1 MARLFVPTF
10 KSLAFVFNFESLY
23 TAHMTRQALA
33 GKRILITRA
42 RHQAPSVAK
51 LIEEARAIPIALPC
65 LALQQLPQNITTA
78 LNHIQ
83 NYSDV
88 LFTSSNGVHAVAQA
102 CVQPLH
108 EIFATQRVAAVG
120 KKTAQALQTHGI
132 AANII
137 PKTASQEGLIQA
149 YQQSGL
155 PQSLLFFR
163 AADGSDILQTH
174 LKKQGVHVTL
184 VKAYQSICPQD
195 EADDALNLLV
205 AHRIDAVLLAS
216 PKTAAHYLQ
225 RVNNLELA
233 NTPVI
238 VVISQQVADA
248 ADKLG
253 LKVQLIAKHASF
265 PSMLDALADYFSSRS
280 H

>member
-1 MARLFVPTF
+1 
-10 KSLAFVFNFESLY
+10 
-23 TAHMTRQALA
+23 MTRQTLA

-42 RHQAPSVAK
+42 QHQIPSVAK
-51 LIEEARAIPIALPC
+51 LIEQAQAIPIALPC
-65 LALQQLPQNITTA
+65 LALQQLPENITTA
-78 LNHIQ
+78 LNHVQ

-88 LFTSSNGVHAVAQA
+88 LFSSSNGVHAVAQA

-108 EIFATQRVAAVG
+108 EIFASQRIAAVG
-120 KKTAQALQTHGI
+120 NKTAQALQTHGLTVD
-132 AANII
+132 II
-137 PKTASQEGLIQA
+137 PETASQEGLIQV

-163 AADGSDILQTH
+163 AADGSDLLQTH
-174 LKKQGVHVTL
+174 LENIGIYVTL
-184 VKAYQSICPQD
+184 IKAYQSICPQD
-195 EADDALNLLV
+195 GDTDALNLL
-205 AHRIDAVLLAS
+205 AEHRIDAVLLAS
-216 PKTAAHYLQ
+216 PKTTAHYLQ
-225 RVNNLELA
+225 RVQDLTLA
-233 NTPVI
+233 NTPTI

>member
-1 MARLFVPTF
+1 MFSFIVF
-10 KSLAFVFNFESLY
+10 KMEFSYSTDMPNSP
-23 TAHMTRQALA
+23 LA

-42 RHQAPSVAK
+42 QHQIPSVAK
-51 LIEEARAIPIALPC
+51 LIKQAQATPIALPC
-65 LALQQLPQNITTA
+65 LELQQCPETITAA

-88 LFTSSNGVHAVAQA
+88 LFTSSNGVHAVAQV

-108 EIFATQRVAAVG
+108 EIFAAQRIAAVG
-120 KKTAQALQTHGI
+120 KKTAQALQTHGLT
-132 AANII
+132 ANII
-137 PKTASQEGLIQA
+137 PEKASQEGLIQV
-149 YQQSGL
+149 YQQLGL

-163 AADGSDILQTH
+163 AADGSDMLQTH
-174 LKKQGVHVTL
+174 LENQGAYVTL

-238 VVISQQVADA
+238 VVISQQVADT